1 MKRLN
6 EYLKD
11 TGVKGVLVK
20 TSYRNWALNSSI
32 VYALTNEDPVEI
44 LKTQITTLLAEQNIS
59 LSEAAEFSSIDD
71 GGCVNLDIDGM
82 KLEWSFCEKWS
93 YSWVITKI

>member
-1 MKRLN
+1 MKVLKKH
-6 EYLKD
+6 LKD
-11 TGVKGVLVK
+11 TGVKCILFK
-20 TSYRNWALNSSI
+20 SSYRNGHLNSSI
-32 VYALTNEDPVEI
+32 SYVLTNEDPVEI
-44 LKTQITTLLAEQNIS
+44 LKTQVATILKEQNIS

-93 YSWVITKI
+93 YLWEVVKL

>member
-11 TGVKGVLVK
+11 TGVKYMLNK
-20 TSYRNWALNSSI
+20 SSYRNGDLGWSI
-32 VYALTNEDPVEI
+32 SYVLTNEDPIEM
-44 LKTQITTLLAEQNIS
+44 LKTQLNAILKEQNIS
-59 LSEAAEFSSIDD
+59 LSEAAELSGNEDGIYIDL
-71 GGCVNLDIDGM
+71 NID
-82 KLEWSFCEKWS
+82 KLELEWSFCEKWS